1 MKIKSIYSPNFNKRK
16 RSNNSIKI
24 IIIHYTGMQSERESI
39 DRLCNPYHKV
49 SSHYLINRS
58 GKIYRLVKENYSAW
72 HAGKSNWDK
81 MKNLN
86 KCSIG
91 IELVNKGH
99 EYGYTTFKKK
109 QIESLIKVCKKL
121 IKKYKIKKNY
131 ILGHSDIAPL
141 RKTDPGEKF
150 PWKVLSAQKI
160 GFWHNLNS
168 RILKKNRNKKTRGKE
183 RLEFIQNIKDIGY
196 YCSLKK
202 KSSIVKNTEAF
213 QRHFRQ
219 DLINGYIDKECILI
233 AKNLLKK
240 L

>member
-86 KCSIG
+86 KYSKG
-91 IELVNKGH
+91 IELINKGH
-99 EYGYTTFKKK
+99 EYG
-109 QIESLIKVCKKL
+109 
-121 IKKYKIKKNY
+121 
-131 ILGHSDIAPL
+131 
-141 RKTDPGEKF
+141 
-150 PWKVLSAQKI
+150 
-160 GFWHNLNS
+160 
-168 RILKKNRNKKTRGKE
+168 
-183 RLEFIQNIKDIGY
+183 
-196 YCSLKK
+196 
-202 KSSIVKNTEAF
+202 
-213 QRHFRQ
+213 
-219 DLINGYIDKECILI
+219 
-233 AKNLLKK
+233 
-240 L
+240 